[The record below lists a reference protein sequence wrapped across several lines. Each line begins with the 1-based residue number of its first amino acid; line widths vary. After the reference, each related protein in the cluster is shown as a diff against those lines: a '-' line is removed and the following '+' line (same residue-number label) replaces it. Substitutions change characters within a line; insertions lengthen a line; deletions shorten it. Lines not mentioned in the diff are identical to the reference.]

1 MIRAGLRASRFLQGR
16 IMVTTTAVPKTR
28 ISGGSFLLESRQPDE
43 VFTPEDFTEQHQLIG
58 QTAEEF
64 AVNEIVPN
72 IEKIEHKDF
81 SVTRDLLKKAGDLGL
96 SSVEIPE
103 AYGGLEMDKVTA
115 AVIADHIAKYAGF
128 ATTWG
133 GHTGIGTLPLVY
145 FGNEEQKKKYL
156 PRLAAGEIVGAY
168 ALSESTS
175 GSDAL
180 NCRSRAQRSP
190 DGTHYIL
197 NGEKMWITNAGF
209 ADLYTVFAKVD
220 GEEFSAFL
228 VERNFPGFSVGAEEH
243 KMGIRGSSTCPIILN
258 DCKVPVENLLG
269 EIGKGH
275 LIAFNILNIGR
286 FKLGAMCLG
295 GGRVSLENA
304 ISYAKQRKAF
314 GKVIADFGLVREKI
328 ANMATLIYVGESLVY
343 RTVALMDA
351 ALSEVDKSA
360 AEAAKQTLKAIEE
373 FAVECSI
380 IKVWG
385 SEMIDYVVDET
396 LQIYAGYGFVEE
408 YPAERAYRDARINRI
423 FEGTNE
429 INRLIITGFLL
440 KRAMSGQ
447 LPLMPAI
454 KKLMDEVLS
463 GPSAAE
469 ELEGALTE
477 ERKLVGQ
484 AKKLGLFAA
493 GAATQKYMQAIQ
505 DQQEIMAAIADMT
518 IETYAMESAVLR
530 AQKLFETKGE
540 AVAGLAVAMTRVYLT
555 QAFEKV
561 ESAARKVIAAVADGD
576 MLRTQLAILRRLA
589 KYEPFNT
596 IELRQQIAQR
606 MIERGKYTLA

>member
-1 MIRAGLRASRFLQGR
+1 MA
-16 IMVTTTAVPKTR
+16 TTTAVPQTR
-28 ISGGSFLLESRQPDE
+28 ISGGSFLLEERKADD
-43 VFTPEDFTEQHQLIG
+43 VFTPEDFTEQHLLIS

-64 AVNEIVPN
+64 ALNEIVPN
-72 IEKIEHKDF
+72 IEKMEHKDF
-81 SVTRDLLKKAGDLGL
+81 SITRDLLKKAGELGL
-96 SSVEIPE
+96 SSAEIPE

-133 GHTGIGTLPLVY
+133 GHTGIGTLPIVY
-145 FGNEEQKKKYL
+145 FGTEEQKTKYL

-168 ALSESTS
+168 ALSEASS

-180 NCRSRAQRSP
+180 NCRARAELSK

-209 ADLYTVFAKVD
+209 ADLFTVFAKVD
-220 GEEFSAFL
+220 GEKFTAFL
-228 VERNFPGFSVGAEEH
+228 VEKSFPGFSIGAEEH

-258 DCKVPVENLLG
+258 DCKVPAENMLG
-269 EIGKGH
+269 EVGKGH
-275 LIAFNILNIGR
+275 VIAFNILNVGR
-286 FKLGAMCLG
+286 FKLGAMCVG
-295 GGRVSLENA
+295 GARVSLENA
-304 ISYAKQRKAF
+304 IGYAKQRKAF
-314 GKVIADFGLVREKI
+314 GKVIADFGLVREKL
-328 ANMATLIYVGESLVY
+328 ANMAVGIYTGEALVY
-343 RTVALMDA
+343 RTVGMMDV
-351 ALSEVDKSA
+351 ALSEVDKASPD
-360 AEAAKQTLKAIEE
+360 AAKETRKAIEE
-373 FAVECSI
+373 YAVECSI

-385 SEMIDYVVDET
+385 SEMVNYVVDET
-396 LQIYAGYGFVEE
+396 VQIYGGYGFVEE

-463 GPSAAE
+463 GPSIGE
-469 ELEGALTE
+469 ELEGPLAE
-477 ERKLVGQ
+477 ERKLVMS
-484 AKKLGLFAA
+484 AKKLGLFVA

-505 DQQEIMAAIADMT
+505 DQQEVMGAIADMV

-530 AQKLFETKGE
+530 AQKIAEHNGE
-540 AVAGLAVAMTRVYLT
+540 NAASLPIAMTRVYLS
-555 QAFEKV
+555 QAMEKI
-561 ESAARKVIAAVADGD
+561 EAAAKKVIAAVADGD

-589 KYEPFNT
+589 KHEPFNT
-596 IELRQQIAQR
+596 IELRQQIAQKV
-606 MIERGKYTLA
+606 IERGKYTLA

>member
-1 MIRAGLRASRFLQGR
+1 MATA
-16 IMVTTTAVPKTR
+16 AVPKSK
-28 ISGGSFLLESRQPDE
+28 ISGGSFLLEERTPDE

-64 AVNEIVPN
+64 ATNEIVPN
-72 IEKIEHKDF
+72 IEKMEHKDF
-81 SVTRDLLKKAGDLGL
+81 SVTRELLKKAGELGL
-96 SSVEIPE
+96 SGVEIPE
-103 AYGGLEMDKVTA
+103 SYGGLEMDKVTA

-133 GHTGIGTLPLVY
+133 GHTGIGTLPIVY
-145 FGNEEQKKKYL
+145 FGTEEQKKKYL

-168 ALSESTS
+168 ALSEASS

-180 NCRSRAQRSP
+180 NCRARAEFSK
-190 DGTHYIL
+190 DGKHYVL

-209 ADLYTVFAKVD
+209 ADLFTVFAKVD
-220 GEEFSAFL
+220 GEKFTAFL
-228 VERNFPGFSVGAEEH
+228 VEKSFPGFSIGAEEH

-258 DCKVPVENLLG
+258 DCKVPAENVLG

-275 LIAFNILNIGR
+275 VIAFNILNVGR
-286 FKLGAMCLG
+286 FKLGAMCVG
-295 GGRVSLENA
+295 GARVALENSVA
-304 ISYAKQRKAF
+304 YAKQRKAF
-314 GKVIADFGLVREKI
+314 GKVIADFGLVREKL
-328 ANMATLIYVGESLVY
+328 ANMAALIYVGESLVY
-343 RTVALMDA
+343 RTVGMMDVALN
-351 ALSEVDKSA
+351 EIDKSA
-360 AEAAKQTLKAIEE
+360 VDAAKETRKAIEE
-373 FAVECSI
+373 YAVECSI

-385 SEMIDYVVDET
+385 SEMVDYVVDET
-396 LQIYAGYGFVEE
+396 VQIFGGYGFVEE

-454 KKLMDEVLS
+454 KKLMDEVLA
-463 GPSAAE
+463 GPALAE
-469 ELEGALTE
+469 EVEGPLVE
-477 ERKLVGQ
+477 ERKLVTQ

-505 DQQEIMAAIADMT
+505 DQQEIMGAIADMV
-518 IETYAMESAVLR
+518 IESYAMESAVLR
-530 AQKLFETKGE
+530 AQKIASSQGE
-540 AVAGLAVAMTRVYLT
+540 GAAALPIALTRVYLS
-555 QAFEKV
+555 QAMEKI
-561 ESAARKVIAAVADGD
+561 EAAARKIIAAVADGD

-596 IELRQQIAQR
+596 IELRKKIAGKV
-606 MIERGKYTLA
+606 IERGKYTLA

>member
-1 MIRAGLRASRFLQGR
+1 MA
-16 IMVTTTAVPKTR
+16 TTTAIPKAR
-28 ISGGSFLLESRQPDE
+28 ISGGGFLLESRRTDE

-58 QTAEEF
+58 QTTEEF
-64 AVNEIVPN
+64 AINEILPN
-72 IEKIEHKDF
+72 SEKIEHKDF
-81 SVTRDLLKKAGDLGL
+81 SLSRELLKKAGELGL
-96 SSVEIPE
+96 SGVEIPE

-133 GHTGIGTLPLVY
+133 AHSGIGLLPIVY
-145 FGNEEQKKKYL
+145 FGTEEQKKKYL

-175 GSDAL
+175 GSDAM
-180 NCRSRAQRSP
+180 NCRTRAQLSS
-190 DGTHYIL
+190 DGRHYIL

-209 ADLYTVFAKVD
+209 ADLFTVFAKID
-220 GEEFSAFL
+220 DKFSAFL
-228 VERNFPGFSVGAEEH
+228 VERTFPGFSIGAEEH

-269 EIGKGH
+269 DIGRGH
-275 LIAFNILNIGR
+275 IIAFNILNIGR
-286 FKLGAMCLG
+286 FKLGAMCVG

-304 ISYAKQRKAF
+304 IGYAKQRKAF

-328 ANMATLIYVGESLVY
+328 ANMATLLYVGESLVY
-343 RTVALMDA
+343 RTVGMMDVALG
-351 ALSEVDKSA
+351 EVDKSGA
-360 AEAAKQTLKAIEE
+360 DAIKETRKAIEE
-373 FAVECSI
+373 YAVECSI
-380 IKVWG
+380 VKVWG
-385 SEMIDYVVDET
+385 SEMVDYIVDET

-429 INRLIITGFLL
+429 INRLISTGFLL

-447 LPLMPAI
+447 LALMPAI

-463 GPSAAE
+463 GPSVGE
-469 ELEGALTE
+469 DLEGPLAD

-505 DQQEIMAAIADMT
+505 DQQEIMGAIADMT
-518 IETYAMESAVLR
+518 IESYAMESAVLR
-530 AQKLFETKGE
+530 AQKIAETKGE
-540 AVAGLAVAMTRVYLT
+540 AAAALPIAMTRVYLS
-555 QAFEKV
+555 QAIEKV
-561 ESAARKVIAAVADGD
+561 ESTAKKVVAAVADGD

-596 IELRQQIAQR
+596 IALRQHIAQKV
-606 MIERGKYTLA
+606 IERGKYTLA

>member
-1 MIRAGLRASRFLQGR
+1 MATS
-16 IMVTTTAVPKTR
+16 TAVSGPK
-28 ISGGSFLLESRQPDE
+28 IAGGSFLLESRQPDE
-43 VFTPEDFTEQHQLIG
+43 VFTPEDFSEQHQLIA

-64 AVNEIVPN
+64 AMNEIVPN
-72 IEKIEHKDF
+72 VERIEHKDF
-81 SVTRDLLKKAGDLGL
+81 SVTRDLLKKAGELGL
-96 SSVEIPE
+96 SSAEIPE

-133 GHTGIGTLPLVY
+133 GHTGIGTLPIVY
-145 FGNEEQKKKYL
+145 FGTEEQKQKYL

-180 NCRSRAQRSP
+180 NCRTRAVLSS
-190 DGTHYIL
+190 DGKHYVL

-209 ADLYTVFAKVD
+209 ADLFTVFAKID
-220 GEEFSAFL
+220 GEKFSAFL
-228 VERNFPGFSVGAEEH
+228 VEKGFPGFSIGAEEH

-269 EIGKGH
+269 EAGKGH

-286 FKLGAMCLG
+286 FKLGAMCVG
-295 GGRVSLENA
+295 GGRVSLQNA
-304 ISYAKQRKAF
+304 IEYAKQRKAF
-314 GKVIADFGLVREKI
+314 NKVIADFGLVREKI
-328 ANMATLIYVGESLVY
+328 ANMATLLYVGESLVY
-343 RTVALMDA
+343 RTVAMMDA
-351 ALSEVDKSA
+351 ALSDVDKSA
-360 AEAAKQTLKAIEE
+360 TDAAKQMLKAIEE
-373 FAVECSI
+373 YAVECSI

-463 GPSAAE
+463 GPSMGE
-469 ELEGALTE
+469 EVEGALVE
-477 ERKLVGQ
+477 ERKLVTQ

-493 GAATQKYMQAIQ
+493 GSATQKYMQAIQ
-505 DQQEIMAAIADMT
+505 DQQEIMGAIADIT
-518 IETYAMESAVLR
+518 IETYAMESAVVR
-530 AQKLFETKGE
+530 AQKMVESKGE
-540 AVAGLAVAMTRVYLT
+540 AASVLPIAMTRVYLS
-555 QAFEKV
+555 QAMEKV
-561 ESAARKVIAAVADGD
+561 EAAAKKVIAAVAEGD

-589 KYEPFNT
+589 KHEPFNT
-596 IELRQQIAQR
+596 IELRQQIAQKT
-606 MIERGKYTLA
+606 IERGKYTLA

>member
-1 MIRAGLRASRFLQGR
+1 MA
-16 IMVTTTAVPKTR
+16 TTTSVPKSK
-28 ISGGSFLLESRQPDE
+28 IAGGSFLLGSRRPE
-43 VFTPEDFTEQHQLIG
+43 EIFTPEDFSEQHHLIG
-58 QTAEEF
+58 QTTEEF
-64 AVNEIVPN
+64 ANNEIVPN
-72 IEKIEHKDF
+72 VEKIEHKDF
-81 SVTRDLLKKAGDLGL
+81 SITRNLLKKAGELGL

-133 GHTGIGTLPLVY
+133 GHTGIGTLPIVY
-145 FGNEEQKKKYL
+145 FGTEQQKQKYL
-156 PRLAAGEIVGAY
+156 PRLASGEIVGAY
-168 ALSESTS
+168 ALSEASS
-175 GSDAL
+175 GSDAM
-180 NCRSRAQRSP
+180 NSRTRAQLSG
-190 DGTHYIL
+190 DGKHYIL

-209 ADLYTVFAKVD
+209 ADLFTVFAKID
-220 GEEFSAFL
+220 GEKFTAFL

-286 FKLGAMCLG
+286 FKLGAMCVG

-304 ISYAKQRKAF
+304 IGYAKQRKAF

-328 ANMATLIYVGESLVY
+328 ANMATLLYVGESLVY
-343 RTVALMDA
+343 RTVGMMDT
-351 ALSEVDKSA
+351 ALSDIDKSA
-360 AEAAKQTLKAIEE
+360 ADAAKQTLKAIEE
-373 FAVECSI
+373 YAVECSI

-385 SEMIDYVVDET
+385 SEMIDYIVDEMV
-396 LQIYAGYGFVEE
+396 QIYAGYGFVEE

-440 KRAMSGQ
+440 KRAMTGQ

-454 KKLMDEVLS
+454 KKLLDEVMS
-463 GPSAAE
+463 GPSTGDE
-469 ELEGALTE
+469 FEGPLTD
-477 ERKLVGQ
+477 ERKLVAQ

-505 DQQEIMAAIADMT
+505 DQQEVMGAIADMT
-518 IETYAMESAVLR
+518 IEAYAMESAVLR
-530 AQKLFETKGE
+530 AQKIAEAKGE
-540 AVAGLAVAMTRVYLT
+540 AAAALAIAMTRVYLS
-555 QAFEKV
+555 QAMEKI
-561 ESAARKVIAAVADGD
+561 ESAARKIIAGIAEGD

-596 IELRQQIAQR
+596 IELRQQIAQK
-606 MIERGKYTLA
+606 MIERGKYTIA

>member
-1 MIRAGLRASRFLQGR
+1 MA
-16 IMVTTTAVPKTR
+16 TTAIPKMKA
-28 ISGGSFLLESRQPDE
+28 SGGSFLLEERQPSE
-43 VFTPEDFTEQHQLIG
+43 VFTPEDFTDQHQLIG
-58 QTAEEF
+58 QTTEEF
-64 AVNEIVPN
+64 AVNEILPQV
-72 IEKIEHKDF
+72 EKIEHKEF
-81 SVTRDLLKKAGDLGL
+81 QVTRDLLKKAADLGL
-96 SSVEIPE
+96 AGVEIPE
-103 AYGGLEMDKVTA
+103 EYGGLDMDKVTA

-133 GHTGIGTLPLVY
+133 GHSGIGTLPLVY
-145 FGNEEQKKKYL
+145 FGTSEQKKKYL

-180 NCRSRAQRSP
+180 NCRTKAALSP
-190 DGTHYIL
+190 DKKHYLL

-209 ADLYTVFAKVD
+209 ADLFTVFAKVD
-220 GEEFSAFL
+220 GEKFTAFL
-228 VERNFPGFSVGAEEH
+228 VERNFPGFSVGGEEH

-258 DCKVPVENLLG
+258 DCKVPIENVLG

-275 LIAFNILNIGR
+275 LIAFNILNVGR
-286 FKLGAMCLG
+286 FKLGAMCVG

-304 ISYAKQRKAF
+304 IAYAKQRKAF
-314 GKVIADFGLVREKI
+314 GKVIADFGLVREKL

-343 RTVALMDA
+343 RTVGMMDA
-351 ALSEVDKSA
+351 ALNDVDKA
-360 AEAAKQTLKAIEE
+360 AADAAKQTLKAIEE
-373 FAVECSI
+373 YAVECSI

-396 LQIYAGYGFVEE
+396 VQIYGGYGFVEE

-440 KRAMSGQ
+440 KRAMTGQ

-463 GPSAAE
+463 GPSMSE
-469 ELEGALTE
+469 DVEGPLAE
-477 ERKLVGQ
+477 ERKLVAN

-493 GAATQKYMQAIQ
+493 GSATQKYMQAIQ
-505 DQQEIMAAIADMT
+505 DQQEVMGAIADMT
-518 IETYAMESAVLR
+518 IEMYAMESAVLR
-530 AQKLFETKGE
+530 AQKLVESKGE
-540 AVAGLAVAMTRVYLT
+540 QGASLAIAMTRVYLT
-555 QAFEKV
+555 QAMEKV
-561 ESAARKVIAAVADGD
+561 EAAAKKVIAAVAEGD
-576 MLRTQLAILRRLA
+576 MLRTQLAILRRLG
-589 KYEPFNT
+589 KHDPFNT
-596 IELRQQIAQR
+596 IELRQKIAQR
-606 MIERGKYTLA
+606 VIEVGKYTIA

>member
-1 MIRAGLRASRFLQGR
+1 MA
-16 IMVTTTAVPKTR
+16 TTAVPQTR
-28 ISGGSFLLESRQPDE
+28 ISGGSFLLEDRKPDD
-43 VFTPEDFTEQHQLIG
+43 VFTPEDFTEQHLLIA

-72 IEKIEHKDF
+72 IEKMEHKDF
-81 SVTRDLLKKAGDLGL
+81 SITRDLLKKAGELGL
-96 SSVEIPE
+96 SSAEIPE

-133 GHTGIGTLPLVY
+133 GHTGIGTLPIVY
-145 FGNEEQKKKYL
+145 FGTEEQKKKYL

-168 ALSESTS
+168 ALSEASS

-180 NCRSRAQRSP
+180 NCRARAELSK
-190 DGTHYIL
+190 DGKHYLL

-209 ADLYTVFAKVD
+209 ADLFTVFAKVD
-220 GEEFSAFL
+220 GEKFTAFL
-228 VERNFPGFSVGAEEH
+228 VEKSFPGFSIGAEEH

-258 DCKVPVENLLG
+258 DCKVPVENMLG

-275 LIAFNILNIGR
+275 VIAFNILNVGR
-286 FKLGAMCLG
+286 FKLGAMCVG
-295 GGRVSLENA
+295 GARLSLENA
-304 ISYAKQRKAF
+304 IGYAKQRKAF
-314 GKVIADFGLVREKI
+314 GKVIADFGLVREKL
-328 ANMATLIYVGESLVY
+328 ANMAVGVYTGESLVY
-343 RTVALMDA
+343 RTVGMMDA
-351 ALSEVDKSA
+351 ALSEVDKTA
-360 AEAAKQTLKAIEE
+360 ADAAKETRKAIEE
-373 FAVECSI
+373 YAVECSI

-385 SEMIDYVVDET
+385 SEMVGYVVDET
-396 LQIYAGYGFVEE
+396 VQIYGGYGFVEE

-463 GPSAAE
+463 GPSLGE
-469 ELEGALTE
+469 ELEGPLAE
-477 ERKLVGQ
+477 ERKLVMS
-484 AKKLGLFAA
+484 AKKLGLFVA

-505 DQQEIMAAIADMT
+505 DQQEVMGAIADMV

-530 AQKLFETKGE
+530 AQKIAERNGE
-540 AVAGLAVAMTRVYLT
+540 NAASLAIAMTRVYLS
-555 QAFEKV
+555 QAMEKI
-561 ESAARKVIAAVADGD
+561 EAAARKVIAAVADGD

-589 KYEPFNT
+589 KHEPFNT
-596 IELRQQIAQR
+596 IELRQQIAQKV
-606 MIERGKYTLA
+606 IERGKYILA

>member
-1 MIRAGLRASRFLQGR
+1 MG
-16 IMVTTTAVPKTR
+16 TTTAIPKTR
-28 ISGGSFLLESRQPDE
+28 IAGGSFLLETRQPEE
-43 VFTPEDFTEQHQLIG
+43 VFTPEDFSEQHQLIG

-64 AVNEIVPN
+64 AINEIVPN

-81 SVTRDLLKKAGDLGL
+81 SVTRDLLKKAGELGL

-103 AYGGLEMDKVTA
+103 AYEGLEMDKVTA

-133 GHTGIGTLPLVY
+133 GHTGIGTLPIVY
-145 FGNEEQKKKYL
+145 FGTEEQKKKYL
-156 PRLAAGEIVGAY
+156 PRLASGEIVGAY

-175 GSDAL
+175 GSDAM
-180 NCRSRAQRSP
+180 NCRARAQLSA
-190 DGTHYIL
+190 DGKHYIL

-209 ADLYTVFAKVD
+209 ADLFTVFAKID
-220 GEEFSAFL
+220 GEKFSAFL
-228 VERNFPGFSVGAEEH
+228 VERNFSGFSVGAEEH

-269 EIGKGH
+269 EAGKGH

-286 FKLGAMCLG
+286 FKLGAMCVG
-295 GGRVSLENA
+295 GGRVSMENA
-304 ISYAKQRKAF
+304 IGYAKQRKAF
-314 GKVIADFGLVREKI
+314 NKVIADFGLVREKI
-328 ANMATLIYVGESLVY
+328 ANMASMLFVGESLVY
-343 RTVALMDA
+343 RTVGMMDA
-351 ALSEVDKSA
+351 ALGEVNKA
-360 AEAAKQTLKAIEE
+360 ASDAAKQTLKAIEE
-373 FAVECSI
+373 YAVECSI

-396 LQIYAGYGFVEE
+396 VQIYAGYGFVEE

-440 KRAMSGQ
+440 KRAMTGQ

-463 GPSAAE
+463 GPSAGE
-469 ELEGALTE
+469 ELEGSLIE
-477 ERKLVGQ
+477 ERKMIAQ

-505 DQQEIMAAIADMT
+505 DQQEIMGAIADMT

-530 AQKLFETKGE
+530 AQKISDSKGE
-540 AVAGLAVAMTRVYLT
+540 AAAALPIAMTRVYMS
-555 QAFEKV
+555 QAMEKI

-596 IELRQQIAQR
+596 IELRQQIAQK

>member
-1 MIRAGLRASRFLQGR
+1 MA
-16 IMVTTTAVPKTR
+16 TTTAVPKTR
-28 ISGGSFLLESRQPDE
+28 ISGGSFLLDERRPEE
-43 VFTPEDFTEQHQLIG
+43 VFTPEDFSEQHQLIG

-64 AVNEIVPN
+64 ALNEIVPN

-81 SVTRDLLKKAGDLGL
+81 SVTRELLKKAGELGL
-96 SSVEIPE
+96 SAVEIPE

-133 GHTGIGTLPLVY
+133 GHSGIGLLPIVY
-145 FGNEEQKKKYL
+145 FGTEEQKKKYL

-168 ALSESTS
+168 ALSEASS

-180 NCRSRAQRSP
+180 NCRARAELSK
-190 DGTHYIL
+190 DGKHYIL

-209 ADLYTVFAKVD
+209 ADLFTVFAKID
-220 GEEFSAFL
+220 GEKFTAFL
-228 VERNFPGFSVGAEEH
+228 VERTFPGFSVGAEEH

-258 DCKVPVENLLG
+258 DCKVPAENVLG

-275 LIAFNILNIGR
+275 VIAFNILNIGR
-286 FKLGAMCLG
+286 FKLGAMCVG
-295 GGRVSLENA
+295 GGRVSFEQA
-304 ISYAKQRKAF
+304 IGYAKQRRAF
-314 GKVIADFGLVREKI
+314 GKTIADFGMVREKI
-328 ANMATLIYVGESLVY
+328 ANMATLLYVGESLTY
-343 RTVALMDA
+343 RTVGMMDA
-351 ALSEVDKSA
+351 ALGEVDKSSA
-360 AEAAKQTLKAIEE
+360 DAMKETRKAIEE
-373 FAVECSI
+373 YAVECSI

-396 LQIYAGYGFVEE
+396 VQIYGGYGFVEE

-463 GPSAAE
+463 GPSIGE
-469 ELEGALTE
+469 ELEGSLAA
-477 ERKLVGQ
+477 ERKLVAQ

-505 DQQEIMAAIADMT
+505 DQQEVMGAIADIV

-530 AQKLFETKGE
+530 TQKLIEGKGDST
-540 AVAGLAVAMTRVYLT
+540 AALPIAMTRVYMS
-555 QAFEKV
+555 QAMEKI
-561 ESAARKVIAAVADGD
+561 EAAAKKIIAAVADGD
-576 MLRTQLAILRRLA
+576 MLRTQMAILRRLA

-596 IELRQQIAQR
+596 IELRQQIAQK
-606 MIERGKYTLA
+606 MIERGKYGLA

>member
-1 MIRAGLRASRFLQGR
+1 MA
-16 IMVTTTAVPKTR
+16 TTTAIPKTR
-28 ISGGSFLLESRQPDE
+28 ITGGSFLLESRRPEE
-43 VFTPEDFTEQHQLIG
+43 VFTPEDFSEQHQLIG

-64 AVNEIVPN
+64 AVNEIIPN

-81 SVTRDLLKKAGDLGL
+81 SITRDLLKKAGELGL

-103 AYGGLEMDKVTA
+103 AYGGLEMDKVTS

-133 GHTGIGTLPLVY
+133 AHSGIGMLPIVY
-145 FGNEEQKKKYL
+145 FGTEEQKKKYL
-156 PRLAAGEIVGAY
+156 PRLASGEICGAY

-175 GSDAL
+175 GSDAM
-180 NCRSRAQRSP
+180 NCRARAELSA
-190 DGTHYIL
+190 DGKHYIL

-209 ADLYTVFAKVD
+209 ADLFTVFAKIGD
-220 GEEFSAFL
+220 KFSAFL
-228 VERNFPGFSVGAEEH
+228 VERTFPGFSVGAEEH

-258 DCKVPVENLLG
+258 DCKVPAENLLG

-286 FKLGAMCLG
+286 FKLGAMCVG

-304 ISYAKQRKAF
+304 IGYAKQRKAF
-314 GKVIADFGLVREKI
+314 NKVIADFGLVREKI
-328 ANMATLIYVGESLVY
+328 ANMATLLFVGESLVY
-343 RTVALMDA
+343 RTVGMMDA
-351 ALSEVDKSA
+351 ALSDVDKA
-360 AEAAKQTLKAIEE
+360 AADAAKQTLKAIEE
-373 FAVECSI
+373 YAVECSI

-396 LQIYAGYGFVEE
+396 VQIYAGYGFVEE

-463 GPSAAE
+463 GPSAGE
-469 ELEGALTE
+469 ELEGALSE

-505 DQQEIMAAIADMT
+505 DQQEIMGAIADMT

-530 AQKLFETKGE
+530 AQKIVDAKGE
-540 AVAGLAVAMTRVYLT
+540 AAAALPVAMTRVYLS
-555 QAFEKV
+555 QAMEKV

-596 IELRQQIAQR
+596 IELRQQIAQK

>member
-1 MIRAGLRASRFLQGR
+1 L
-16 IMVTTTAVPKTR
+16 VTSSPVTKSK
-28 ISGGSFLLESRQPDE
+28 ISGGSFLLEERSPE
-43 VFTPEDFTEQHQLIG
+43 EIFTPEDFTEQHQLIG

-64 AVNEIVPN
+64 ALNEIVPN
-72 IEKIEHKDF
+72 IEKMEHKDF
-81 SVTRDLLKKAGDLGL
+81 PVTRELLKKAGELGL

-133 GHTGIGTLPLVY
+133 GHTGIGTLPIVY
-145 FGNEEQKKKYL
+145 FGTEEQKEKYL

-168 ALSESTS
+168 ALSEASS

-180 NCRSRAQRSP
+180 NCRARAELSK
-190 DGTHYIL
+190 DGKHYIL

-209 ADLYTVFAKVD
+209 ADLFTVFAKLD
-220 GEEFSAFL
+220 GEKFTAFL
-228 VERNFPGFSVGAEEH
+228 VEKTFPGFSIGAEEH
-243 KMGIRGSSTCPIILN
+243 KMGIRGSSTCPLILN

-275 LIAFNILNIGR
+275 VIAFNILNVGR
-286 FKLGAMCLG
+286 FKLGAMCVG
-295 GGRVSLENA
+295 GARVSLENA
-304 ISYAKQRKAF
+304 IAYAKQRKAF

-328 ANMATLIYVGESLVY
+328 ANMALLTYVGESLVY
-343 RTVALMDA
+343 RTVGMMDA
-351 ALSEVDKSA
+351 LLSEVDQSGPDALK
-360 AEAAKQTLKAIEE
+360 ETRKAIEE
-373 FAVECSI
+373 YAVECSI

-396 LQIYAGYGFVEE
+396 VQIYGGYGFVEE

-440 KRAMSGQ
+440 KRATSGQ

-463 GPSAAE
+463 GPSMGE
-469 ELEGALTE
+469 DVEGPLAE
-477 ERKLVGQ
+477 ERKLVAQ

-505 DQQEIMAAIADMT
+505 DQQEVMGAIADMT

-530 AQKLFETKGE
+530 TQKIFEQKGE
-540 AVAGLAVAMTRVYLT
+540 VAASLPISMTRVYLS
-555 QAFEKV
+555 QAMEKI
-561 ESAARKVIAAVADGD
+561 EAAARRVIAAVAEGD

-596 IELRQQIAQR
+596 IELRQQIAQK
-606 MIERGKYTLA
+606 MTERGRYTLN

>member
-1 MIRAGLRASRFLQGR
+1 MATI
-16 IMVTTTAVPKTR
+16 TAIPRTR
-28 ISGGSFLLESRQPDE
+28 ISGASFLLEERKADE

-72 IEKIEHKDF
+72 IEKMEHKDF
-81 SVTRDLLKKAGDLGL
+81 SITRDLLKKAGDLGL
-96 SSVEIPE
+96 SSAEIPE

-133 GHTGIGTLPLVY
+133 GHTGIGTLPIVY
-145 FGNEEQKKKYL
+145 FGTEEQKKKYL

-168 ALSESTS
+168 ALSEASS

-180 NCRSRAQRSP
+180 NCRARAQLSP
-190 DGTHYIL
+190 DGKHYIL

-209 ADLYTVFAKVD
+209 ADLFTVFAKVD
-220 GEEFSAFL
+220 GEKFSAFL
-228 VERNFPGFSVGAEEH
+228 VEKTFPGFSVGAEEH
-243 KMGIRGSSTCPIILN
+243 KMGIRGSSTCPIILS

-275 LIAFNILNIGR
+275 VIAFNILNVGR
-286 FKLGAMCLG
+286 FKLGAMCVG
-295 GGRVSLENA
+295 GGRVSLQQA
-304 ISYAKQRKAF
+304 IAYAKQRKAF
-314 GKVIADFGLVREKI
+314 SKVIADFGLVREKL
-328 ANMATLIYVGESLVY
+328 ANMATLIYVGEALVY
-343 RTVALMDA
+343 RTVGMMDVALA
-351 ALSEVDKSA
+351 EVDKSS
-360 AEAAKQTLKAIEE
+360 AEAARDTRKAIEE
-373 FAVECSI
+373 YAVECSI

-396 LQIYAGYGFVEE
+396 MQIYGGYGFVEE

-447 LPLMPAI
+447 LALMPAI
-454 KKLMDEVLS
+454 KKLMDEVLA
-463 GPSAAE
+463 GPSVGE
-469 ELEGALTE
+469 ELEGPLGE
-477 ERKLVGQ
+477 ERKLVAQ
-484 AKKLGLFAA
+484 AKKLGLFVS

-505 DQQEIMAAIADMT
+505 DQQEVMGAIADIV

-530 AQKLFETKGE
+530 AQKMVESKGE
-540 AVAGLAVAMTRVYLT
+540 AAAAIPIAMTLIYLT
-555 QAFEKV
+555 QAMDKIET
-561 ESAARKVIAAVADGD
+561 AAKQVIAAVAEGD

-589 KYEPFNT
+589 KHEPFNT
-596 IELRQQIAQR
+596 IELGQQIAQEV
-606 MIERGKYTLA
+606 IERGKYTLA

>member
-1 MIRAGLRASRFLQGR
+1 MA
-16 IMVTTTAVPKTR
+16 TTAVPKVK
-28 ISGGSFLLESRQPDE
+28 ISGGSFLLETRQPDD
-43 VFTPEDFTEQHQLIG
+43 VFTPEDFTEQHQMIG

-64 AVNEIVPN
+64 AINEIVPN
-72 IEKIEHKDF
+72 VDKIEHKDF
-81 SVTRDLLKKAGDLGL
+81 SVTRDLLRKAGELGL

-145 FGNEEQKKKYL
+145 FGTEEQKKKYL
-156 PRLAAGEIVGAY
+156 PRLASGEIVGAY

-180 NCRSRAQRSP
+180 NCRTRATLSP
-190 DGTHYIL
+190 DGKHYIL

-209 ADLYTVFAKVD
+209 ADLYTVFAKID
-220 GEEFSAFL
+220 GEKFSAFL
-228 VERNFPGFSVGAEEH
+228 VERTFPGFSVGAEEH
-243 KMGIRGSSTCPIILN
+243 KMGIRGSSTCPIILS

-304 ISYAKQRKAF
+304 IGYARQRKAF

-328 ANMATLIYVGESLVY
+328 ANMATLLYVGESLVY
-343 RTVALMDA
+343 RTVAMMDA

-360 AEAAKQTLKAIEE
+360 ADAGRQTLKAIEE
-373 FAVECSI
+373 YAVECSI

-440 KRAMSGQ
+440 KRAMTGQ

-463 GPSAAE
+463 GPSTGE
-469 ELEGALTE
+469 EFEGALAE
-477 ERKLVGQ
+477 ERKLVAQ

-493 GAATQKYMQAIQ
+493 GSATQKYMTAIQ
-505 DQQEIMAAIADMT
+505 DQQEIMGAIADMT

-530 AQKLFETKGE
+530 AQKIVDAKGE
-540 AVAGLAVAMTRVYLT
+540 AAAALPLAMTRVYLA
-555 QAFEKV
+555 QSMEKV
-561 ESAARKVIAAVADGD
+561 ESAARKVIAAVAEGD
-576 MLRTQLAILRRLA
+576 MLRTQMAILRRLA
-589 KYEPFNT
+589 KHEPFNT
-596 IELRQQIAQR
+596 VELRHRIAQK

>member
-1 MIRAGLRASRFLQGR
+1 MA
-16 IMVTTTAVPKTR
+16 TTAIPKSK
-28 ISGGSFLLESRQPDE
+28 IAGGSFLLEERRTDE
-43 VFTPEDFTEQHQLIG
+43 VFTPEDFSEQHQLIG

-81 SVTRDLLKKAGDLGL
+81 SVTRDLLKKAGELGL

-133 GHTGIGTLPLVY
+133 GHTGIGTLPIVY
-145 FGNEEQKKKYL
+145 FGTEEQKQQYL

-168 ALSESTS
+168 ALSEASS

-180 NCRSRAQRSP
+180 NCRARAELSA
-190 DGTHYIL
+190 DKKHYIL

-209 ADLYTVFAKVD
+209 ADLFTVFAKID
-220 GEEFSAFL
+220 GEKFTAFL
-228 VERNFPGFSVGAEEH
+228 VEKTFPGFSIGGEEH

-275 LIAFNILNIGR
+275 IIAFNILNVGR
-286 FKLGAMCLG
+286 FKLGAMCVG

-304 ISYAKQRKAF
+304 IAYAKQRKAF
-314 GKVIADFGLVREKI
+314 TKVIADFGLVREKI
-328 ANMATLIYVGESLVY
+328 ANMATLIFVGEALVY

-360 AEAAKQTLKAIEE
+360 ADAARQTLKAIEE
-373 FAVECSI
+373 YAVECSI

-385 SEMIDYVVDET
+385 SEMIDYIVDET
-396 LQIYAGYGFVEE
+396 VQIYGGYGFVEE

-463 GPSAAE
+463 GPSMGDDI
-469 ELEGALTE
+469 EGPLAE
-477 ERKLVGQ
+477 ERKLVTQ

-505 DQQEIMAAIADMT
+505 DQQEIMGAIADMT

-530 AQKLFETKGE
+530 AQKIVEQKGE
-540 AVAGLAVAMTRVYLT
+540 AAASLPVAMTRVYLT
-555 QAFEKV
+555 QAMEKI
-561 ESAARKVIAAVADGD
+561 ESAARKVIAAVAEGD
-576 MLRTQLAILRRLA
+576 MMRTQLAILRRLS
-589 KYEPFNT
+589 KYEPFDT
-596 IELRQQIAQR
+596 IELRRQIAEKT
-606 MIERGKYTLA
+606 IERGKYSLA

>member
-1 MIRAGLRASRFLQGR
+1 MA
-16 IMVTTTAVPKTR
+16 TTSTAPVIK
-28 ISGGSFLLESRQPDE
+28 IFGGSFLLEERRPDE

-64 AVNEIVPN
+64 AVNEILPN
-72 IEKIEHKDF
+72 AEKIEHKDF
-81 SVTRDLLKKAGDLGL
+81 SVTRDLLKKAGELGL
-96 SSVEIPE
+96 SSAEIPE
-103 AYGGLEMDKVTA
+103 AYDGLEMDKVTA

-133 GHTGIGTLPLVY
+133 GHTGIGTLPIVY
-145 FGNEEQKKKYL
+145 FGTEAQKKKYL
-156 PRLAAGEIVGAY
+156 PRLGAGEIVGAY
-168 ALSESTS
+168 ALSEASS

-180 NCRSRAQRSP
+180 NCRARAELSK
-190 DGTHYIL
+190 DGRFYTL

-209 ADLYTVFAKVD
+209 ADLFTVFAKVD
-220 GEEFSAFL
+220 GEKFTAFL
-228 VERNFPGFSVGAEEH
+228 VEKTFPGFSVGAEEH

-258 DCKVPVENLLG
+258 DCKVPAENVLG

-275 LIAFNILNIGR
+275 VIAFNILNVGR
-286 FKLGAMCLG
+286 FKLGAMCVG
-295 GGRVSLENA
+295 GARISTANA
-304 ISYAKQRKAF
+304 IGYAKQRKAF
-314 GKVIADFGLVREKI
+314 GKIIADFGLVREKL
-328 ANMATLIYVGESLVY
+328 ANMATLLYVGESLVY
-343 RTVALMDA
+343 RTVGMMDVALN
-351 ALSEVDKSA
+351 EVDKSSA
-360 AEAAKQTLKAIEE
+360 DAMKETRKAIEE
-373 FAVECSI
+373 YAVECSI

-396 LQIYAGYGFVEE
+396 VQIYGGYGFVEE

-463 GPSAAE
+463 GPSMDE
-469 ELEGALTE
+469 DLEGPLAE
-477 ERKLVGQ
+477 ERKLVAS
-484 AKKLGLFAA
+484 AKKLGLFAS

-505 DQQEIMAAIADMT
+505 DQQEVMGAIADMV

-530 AQKLFETKGE
+530 AQKIVAHGGE
-540 AVAGLAVAMTRVYLT
+540 AAAALPIAMTRVYLS
-555 QAFEKV
+555 QAMEKI
-561 ESAARKVIAAVADGD
+561 ETAAKKVIAAVAEGD

-589 KYEPFNT
+589 KREPFNT
-596 IELRQQIAQR
+596 IELRQQIAQK
-606 MIERGKYTLA
+606 MIERGKYSLA